1 MKCVLIPLGV
11 GSVVPLQ
18 FCQNVYAAWPL
29 FSRMATWGLCLYGLQ
44 GGHRQA
50 ELEFPQLPK
59 VLKILY
65 SEEIILWYISLLEKA
80 VTPSLMPSPVRVQ
93 ILPLFYLLPYL
104 DSTCTARALL
114 RQTLSPMRPPSSP
127 PSIQRAFHGASAG
140 AEDSQSTCSV
150 YKPRVDHPD

>member
-1 MKCVLIPLGV
+1 MKSVLIPLGV
-11 GSVVPLQ
+11 GSVIPLQ

-50 ELEFPQLPK
+50 ELELPQLPK

-93 ILPLFYLLPYL
+93 DSPSLLSASLPRFNVHSKGPSQANPVPYAPPLLAPIYSESISWGFSWCGRLSVHLF
-104 DSTCTARALL
+104 CIQA
-114 RQTLSPMRPPSSP
+114 SS
-127 PSIQRAFHGASAG
+127 
-140 AEDSQSTCSV
+140 
-150 YKPRVDHPD
+150 